1 MTKKIIRIMKK
12 KQYIYPEV
20 SVDYFDTEKLMK
32 ASQLSDKP
40 IVPGAPRRRTD
51 VF

>member
-1 MTKKIIRIMKK
+1 MKK

-20 SVDYFDTEKLMK
+20 SVGYFDTEKLMK

-40 IVPGAPRRRTD
+40 VVPGSNIAPRRTE